1 MSNRE
6 AIRPEEG
13 RLKIP
18 VTAIRPVNITDK
30 NVSNRI
36 RPAIIRPDP
45 RITAVC
51 MLRVFH

>member
-18 VTAIRPVNITDK
+18 VTAIRPVSITDK
-30 NVSNRI
+30 NVSNR
-36 RPAIIRPDP
+36 IRPDP